1 MICEE
6 KDPSGSRPRQVIA
19 AIVSRKNQGLS
30 LTTVWRDD
38 PTLYARA
45 KRYFG
50 RWQLALEEAG
60 VAGMPRTQPSTRQD
74 VVNEIQGLHDQG
86 VCCSD
91 LWKINANLCRRAV
104 RKFGS
109 LKAALAAAG
118 ISSLHTKKI
127 WTKRVIIDAIQ
138 KRHEN
143 GSCLSQVYKVDKALF
158 SAAASYFGNWQSA
171 LNAAGIACK
180 KRQRWTEVRVLKG
193 LRLSYRGQPNFHR
206 IDPALT
212 AAAIRYFGN
221 LSSAVEE
228 AGLETL
234 GGRWSKQRIT
244 NQIQEY
250 YIQGRC
256 IGVLGCGDLLLGLAA
271 KRHFGTWLEAVKAS
285 GLSTKMPP
293 PIQKRT
299 WSAKAV
305 QESILLIAQSDEI
318 SKAWKKDRR
327 LYQAA
332 KKYFGSWR
340 QAVLASGFEPVHT
353 RWSHDLII
361 QSLQERNQTTFRHPK
376 DLFKGNSRLADA
388 ARRHFG
394 SKQAALVAAGIAT
407 PQRSQRKVSTER

>member
-1 MICEE
+1 MIRGEVG
-6 KDPSGSRPRQVIA
+6 PSGKSPEQVIA
-19 AIVSRKNQGLS
+19 AIVSRKKQGLS
-30 LTTVWRDD
+30 LTSVWRED

-60 VAGMPRTQPSTRQD
+60 VAGIPRSLPCSRQD
-74 VVNEIQGLHDQG
+74 VINELQGLHHQG
-86 VCCSD
+86 ACLSN
-91 LWKINANLCRRAV
+91 LWKIETNFCRRVV

-118 ISSLHTKKI
+118 IPSLNTNRI
-127 WTKRVIIDAIQ
+127 WTKRTIIEAIQ
-138 KRHEN
+138 KRHEK
-143 GSCLSQVYKVDKALF
+143 GSCLSQVYKDDKALF
-158 SAAASYFGNWQSA
+158 SSAASYFGNWQSA
-171 LNAAGIACK
+171 LSAAGIDCK
-180 KRQRWTEVRVLKG
+180 KRHRWTEVRVLEG
-193 LRLSYRGQPNFHR
+193 LRQSYRGQPNFHR

-221 LSSAVEE
+221 FSSAVEM
-228 AGLETL
+228 AGIQTL
-234 GGRWSKQRIT
+234 GGRWSKHRIT

-285 GLSTKMPP
+285 GLDTKMPL

-299 WSAKAV
+299 WSAEAV

-318 SKAWKKDRR
+318 STAWRKDRR
-327 LYQAA
+327 LYAAA

-340 QAVLASGFEPVHT
+340 QAVLASGFEPIHT

-361 QSLQERNQTTFRHPK
+361 QSLQERYRNTLGQSK
-376 DLFKGNSRLADA
+376 DLFKDNSRLADA
-388 ARRHFG
+388 ARRLFG
-394 SKQAALVAAGIAT
+394 SKQAALVAAEIST
-407 PQRSQRKVSTER
+407 PQRLQDKVIGQR